1 MSIAVGGMVLFTE
14 EKMNQKAQ
22 KVWQTF
28 CDEVIRPPSEDQ
40 AQALATVL
48 RMIVDELEYFRGDDS
63 YGSMVISSR
72 ELLDLA
78 DELDDKDMEN
88 YGGNTPIVPDDTMEE
103 LLKNGV
109 RN

>member
-1 MSIAVGGMVLFTE
+1 
-14 EKMNQKAQ
+14 MNQRAQ

-28 CDEVIRPPSEDQ
+28 CDELIYPPSEDQ
-40 AQALATVL
+40 KEALASAI
-48 RMIVDELEYFRGDDS
+48 RMIVDEYEIFMDDDS
-63 YGSMVISSR
+63 YGNMVVTSN
-72 ELLDLA
+72 ELRILA

-109 RN
+109 KK

>member
-1 MSIAVGGMVLFTE
+1 
-14 EKMNQKAQ
+14 MNQRAQ

-28 CDEVIRPPSEDQ
+28 CKELIGEPTEDQ

-78 DELDDKDMEN
+78 DELDNEDMEN
-88 YGGNTPIVPDDTMEE
+88 YGGNTPIVPDDTMEK

-109 RN
+109 KK